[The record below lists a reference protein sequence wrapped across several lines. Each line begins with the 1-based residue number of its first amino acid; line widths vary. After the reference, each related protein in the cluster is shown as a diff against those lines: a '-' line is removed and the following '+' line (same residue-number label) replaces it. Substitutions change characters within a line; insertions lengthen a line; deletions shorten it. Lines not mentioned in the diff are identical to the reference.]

1 MLNFAFIDDENK
13 RGRPRLGGCP
23 RLEGVLRHIC
33 PRLTPFTPKTNYT
46 FIILTQYYL
55 FDICQ
60 RCRFSRFIILLLS

>member
-33 PRLTPFTPKTNYT
+33 PRLTPFTHSRVCVCVCVIPL
-46 FIILTQYYL
+46 LTYVL
-55 FDICQ
+55 FT
-60 RCRFSRFIILLLS
+60 STLK

>member
-33 PRLTPFTPKTNYT
+33 PRLTPFTHSHKHTQTHTHNT
-46 FIILTQYYL
+46 SNLILTESIVGYVY
-55 FDICQ
+55 
-60 RCRFSRFIILLLS
+60 